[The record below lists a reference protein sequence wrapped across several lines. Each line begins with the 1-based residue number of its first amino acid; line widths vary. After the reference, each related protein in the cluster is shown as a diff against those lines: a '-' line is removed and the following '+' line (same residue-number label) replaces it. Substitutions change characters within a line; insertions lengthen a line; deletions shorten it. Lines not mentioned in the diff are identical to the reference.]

1 MQRNS
6 GVLGTIAQI
15 CVGGVWLAVL
25 FSVGLAFGQSL
36 PRFLH
41 QPDEFFP
48 DQAGNE
54 WRYQG
59 RIVEGAVNQIADK
72 TFVNISTVTGKE
84 KIDGVNVTVFHDSN
98 PGNQGPTDSYY
109 LRDAAGIRY
118 YGSKPGTRLE
128 KQLVPYQIIRFPLE
142 IPSSFEQLNRTNLNL
157 GLDLDHDGQAEKV
170 DVFATVTLHGQETI
184 TVPAGTYENAVRME
198 SKMKLLVHLSGAGTQ
213 VKGFDSMTVWFV
225 KDVGLVKYSERQMIP
240 NPRTGKDRLIEITE
254 ELQEAKLQGGT
265 QLLSGRKA
273 STHGVLT
280 RHTLDHELL
289 QVPFPSRLGAHP

>member
-1 MQRNS
+1 VQRNS

-142 IPSSFEQLNRTNLNL
+142 IPSSFEQLHRTNLNL

-254 ELQEAKLQGGT
+254 ELQEATLQGGT

-273 STHGVLT
+273 SAHGVLT

-289 QVPFPSRLGAHP
+289 QVPFPSRLGAHT